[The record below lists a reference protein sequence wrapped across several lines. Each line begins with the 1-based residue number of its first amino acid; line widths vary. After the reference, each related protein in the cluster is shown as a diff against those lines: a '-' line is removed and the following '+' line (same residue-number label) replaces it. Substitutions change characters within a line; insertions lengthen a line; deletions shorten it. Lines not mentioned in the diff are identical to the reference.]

1 MTFTT
6 VSQMFNH
13 VTNQY
18 PSKELYFYKKGNDWL
33 GLSGS
38 EIKSTVKDL
47 AFGLQSLEIGK
58 GSNVALLSNNSPRWA
73 MSDYGI
79 ICSGAATVSVYPTL
93 IPSQVEYIL
102 NNSDSKVVFA
112 ENQEQMKK
120 VMSSWGNCPNL
131 QYAVVMDD
139 SNKDS
144 DERIF
149 NFMDFLDLGTKH
161 EQDSEASFEDLISKP
176 EPNDLLTL
184 FTHPEPRETQRVSN
198 LLMAI

>member
-1 MTFTT
+1 
-6 VSQMFNH
+6 MFNH

-38 EIKSTVKDL
+38 EIRSMVKDL

-102 NNSDSKVVFA
+102 NNSDSKVLVA
-112 ENQEQMKK
+112 ENHEQMKK

-131 QYAVVMDD
+131 QYAIVMDD

-149 NFMDFLDLGTKH
+149 NFMDFLD
-161 EQDSEASFEDLISKP
+161 
-176 EPNDLLTL
+176 
-184 FTHPEPRETQRVSN
+184 
-198 LLMAI
+198 